1 MRAALAGSP
10 TQRRALGATGD
21 PGDRDPPP
29 SQAEKPNGPAK
40 AARDT
45 RARPLGLP
53 AHLKCHKGPRAGRIG
68 TGDAHPTRHA
78 FFLPSIR
85 SGLLRPSPGREAPG
99 LPHAAQLPRQ
109 DSPAAEGRGG
119 GPPAAPQRS
128 SSMGWLPLSL
138 EGFLRPRRK
147 AHCHSAARG
156 AGLADGPERERH
168 ARDEGVARVRGQR
181 GVGGGV
187 GRHGPVAQRGRVDVR
202 VEAWGERRVGRLL
215 HRARDHQLE
224 QAANTRTRVRC
235 AAAGRARPLVDVL
248 RPGRTEGLDRR
259 WPRASAR
266 RGTSCRSRACTFPG
280 MEICEHALHGG
291 GLWLGN
297 SGRRTDL
304 EVAGLRR

>member
-1 MRAALAGSP
+1 
-10 TQRRALGATGD
+10 
-21 PGDRDPPP
+21 
-29 SQAEKPNGPAK
+29 
-40 AARDT
+40 
-45 RARPLGLP
+45 
-53 AHLKCHKGPRAGRIG
+53 
-68 TGDAHPTRHA
+68 
-78 FFLPSIR
+78 
-85 SGLLRPSPGREAPG
+85 
-99 LPHAAQLPRQ
+99 
-109 DSPAAEGRGG
+109 
-119 GPPAAPQRS
+119 
-128 SSMGWLPLSL
+128 MGWLPLSL

-235 AAAGRARPLVDVL
+235 AAAGRACPLVDVL

-297 SGRRTDL
+297 SGRRSDL
-304 EVAGLRR
+304 EVAGLRRRPPPPRPPPAERILGHRIGETTRRRWRRGGEKAAEEGSARGLQSPGALGTASVSVAWGLPHVAQPQVYT